1 MIVILKPNT
10 EQKEIDRLTEA
21 LKNKGVEVN
30 PVVEKDLII
39 LGLVWNTSRLDPTQ
53 IEANIKYIKL

>member
-30 PVVEKDLII
+30 PVVGKDLII
-39 LGLVWNTSRLDPTQ
+39 LDRKSVV
-53 IEANIKYIKL
+53 